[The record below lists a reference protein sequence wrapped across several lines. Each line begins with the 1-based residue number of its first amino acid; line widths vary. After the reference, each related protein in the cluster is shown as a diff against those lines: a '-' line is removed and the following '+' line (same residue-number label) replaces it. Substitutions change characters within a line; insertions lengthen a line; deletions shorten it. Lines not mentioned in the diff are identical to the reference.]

1 MKTNPTRGAAVLPT
15 AAFPSSAFP
24 STVFPLAA
32 GILLPV
38 LALLVL
44 ACSGPL
50 QFRGGPSGPERR
62 LAEDIGRIL
71 DHPDLAPMTVGVKV
85 VSPVTGRVLFA
96 RHSGG
101 LFHPAS
107 NTKLF
112 TALGVL
118 RTMGPG
124 YRYLTSVFADGD
136 AYAGSDTLHTSLYL
150 LGRGDPMLESAH
162 LDSLAGLVAGFVA
175 ESYGAPVIAGDIV
188 VDDAY
193 LDGVPYGE
201 GWMWDDVQYSY
212 SASMNALSVNGNSVK
227 IGIAPGAAVGAPVTV
242 RVDPP
247 TTSVTFA
254 VEALT
259 TAAGDTSSAE
269 PLRIER
275 DWPSR
280 SNRITISGRV
290 AMDAGEREYYRSIEE
305 PGLYAGKLFR
315 DRLQARGVRVTGPV
329 RKGVTPTRARTVA
342 THRSPPV
349 AEALALVLKYSHNL
363 TSELL
368 IKTMG
373 RHATGEP
380 GSSADGL
387 AVLRQVL
394 ADYIGL
400 DPEAYRFAD
409 GSGLSW
415 YNYVSPDQVAA
426 LLTAAYHD
434 PEIGDD
440 FREALPVAGVDGTLA
455 NRMKDTAAMG
465 NLRAKTGTL
474 TGVSCLSGYVHT
486 LDGEPLV
493 FSIMIN
499 NFVGPASTARSAQDA
514 IGALLAGFS
523 RK

>member
-1 MKTNPTRGAAVLPT
+1 MKTTPAP
-15 AAFPSSAFP
+15 
-24 STVFPLAA
+24 A
-32 GILLPV
+32 GILLLA
-38 LALLVL
+38 LALLAL
-44 ACSGPL
+44 GCGGPL

-62 LAEDIGRIL
+62 LAEDIRVIL
-71 DHPDLAPMTVGVKV
+71 DRPGLAPMTVGVKI
-85 VSPVTGRVLFA
+85 VSPVTGRTLFA

-136 AYAGSDTLHTSLYL
+136 AYAAGDTLHTSLYL

-162 LDSLAGLVAGFVA
+162 LDSLAAAVA
-175 ESYGAPVIAGDIV
+175 EAGGARVIAGDIV
-188 VDDAY
+188 VDGAY

-212 SASMNALSVNGNSVK
+212 SAALNALSVNGNSVK
-227 IGIAPGAAVGAPVTV
+227 IGISPGAAIGAPVTV
-242 RVDPP
+242 RVEPP
-247 TTSVTFA
+247 TAA
-254 VEALT
+254 VFFEVRART
-259 TAAGDTSSAE
+259 AAAGDTSAAK

-280 SNRITISGRV
+280 SNRITITGKI
-290 AMDAGEREYYRSIEE
+290 AMDAGEREYFRSVEE

-315 DRLQARGVRVTGPV
+315 DMLQARGVRVTGPV

-342 THRSPPV
+342 TYRSPPV
-349 AEALALVLKYSHNL
+349 TEALARLLKYSHNL
-363 TSELL
+363 TAELL
-368 IKTMG
+368 VKTMG

-387 AVLRQVL
+387 ASLRRVL

-400 DPEAYRFAD
+400 DSGAYRFAD

-415 YNYVSPDQVAA
+415 YNYVSPDQVVD

-434 PEIGDD
+434 PSIGNA
-440 FREALPVAGVDGTLA
+440 FREALPIAGVDGTLS

-486 LDGEPLV
+486 RDGEPLV
-493 FSIMIN
+493 FSIMMN
-499 NFVGPASTARSAQDA
+499 NFVGPASIARRTQNE
-514 IGALLAGFS
+514 IGVLLAEFS

>member
-1 MKTNPTRGAAVLPT
+1 MIAKPPRRAGAGA
-15 AAFPSSAFP
+15 
-24 STVFPLAA
+24 
-32 GILLPV
+32 LLLT

-44 ACSGPL
+44 ACGGPL
-50 QFRGGPSGPERR
+50 QFRGASSGAERR
-62 LAEDIGRIL
+62 LAEDMRQIL
-71 DHPDLAPMTVGVKV
+71 DHPDLAPMTIGVKV

-96 RHSGG
+96 RHSDG

-112 TALGVL
+112 TAMGVL
-118 RTMGPG
+118 RTMGPD

-136 AYAGSDTLHTSLYL
+136 AFARSDTLHASLYL

-162 LDSLAGLVAGFVA
+162 LDSLAAIAA
-175 ESYGAPVIAGDIV
+175 ERSGARVIAGDVV

-212 SASMNALSVNGNSVK
+212 SAALNALSVNGNSVM
-227 IGIAPGAAVGAPVTV
+227 IGISPGAAVGAPVTV

-247 TTSVTFA
+247 TTA
-254 VEALT
+254 VAFEVQALT
-259 TAAGDTSSAE
+259 TAAGDTAALE
-269 PLRIER
+269 PLRVER

-280 SNRITISGRV
+280 SNRITVTGRLG
-290 AMDAGEREYYRSIEE
+290 MDAEERVFYRSVEE
-305 PGLYAGKLFR
+305 PGLYAGNLFR
-315 DRLQARGVRVTGPV
+315 DALQARGIRVTGPV
-329 RKGVTPTRARTVA
+329 RKGIAPTRAR
-342 THRSPPV
+342 
-349 AEALALVLKYSHNL
+349 ALATFRSSPVTDALAHLLKDSSNL
-363 TSELL
+363 TAELL

-373 RHATGEP
+373 RHATGET
-380 GSSADGL
+380 GTTGDGL
-387 AVLRQVL
+387 ATLRRVL

-400 DPEAYRFAD
+400 DPDAYRFAD

-415 YNYVSPDQVAA
+415 YNYVSPDQIAD

-434 PEIGDD
+434 AGIGGH
-440 FREALPVAGVDGTLA
+440 FREALAVAGVDGSLK

-486 LDGEPLV
+486 RDGEPLV
-493 FSIMIN
+493 FSIMMN
-499 NFVGPASTARSAQDA
+499 NFVGPASTARRTQDE
-514 IGALLAGFS
+514 IGVLLAGFS

>member
-1 MKTNPTRGAAVLPT
+1 MKAKPAP
-15 AAFPSSAFP
+15 
-24 STVFPLAA
+24 A
-32 GILLPV
+32 GILPPALSLSPA
-38 LALLVL
+38 LALLLALFAL
-44 ACSGPL
+44 ACGGPL

-62 LAEDIGRIL
+62 LAEDIRGIL
-71 DHPDLAPMTVGVKV
+71 DRPDLAPMTIGVKV
-85 VSPVTGRVLFA
+85 ASPVTGRTLFS

-136 AYAGSDTLHTSLYL
+136 AYAGGDTLHTSLYL

-162 LDSLAGLVAGFVA
+162 LDSLAAAVAGT
-175 ESYGAPVIAGDIV
+175 GGTRVIAGDIV
-188 VDDAY
+188 VDGAY
-193 LDGVPYGE
+193 LDGIPYGE

-212 SASMNALSVNGNSVK
+212 SASLNALSVNHNSVR
-227 IGIAPGAAVGAPVTV
+227 IVISPGAAPGAPATV
-242 RVDPP
+242 RVEPP
-247 TTSVTFA
+247 TAA
-254 VEALT
+254 VAFEVRART
-259 TAAGDTSSAE
+259 AAAGDTSAAE
-269 PLRIER
+269 PLRVER
-275 DWPSR
+275 DWPAR
-280 SNRITISGRV
+280 SNRITITGTIP
-290 AMDAGEREYYRSIEE
+290 MDAEERAFFRSVEE

-315 DRLQARGVRVTGPV
+315 ELLHARGVRVTGEV
-329 RKGVTPTRARTVA
+329 RKGVAPTRARTVA
-342 THRSPPV
+342 TYRSPPV
-349 AEALALVLKYSHNL
+349 TEALARLLKDSSNL
-363 TSELL
+363 TAELL
-368 IKTMG
+368 VKTMG

-380 GSSADGL
+380 GSSAGGL
-387 AVLRQVL
+387 AALREVL

-400 DPEAYRFAD
+400 DPGAYRLAD

-415 YNYVSPDQVAA
+415 YNYVSPDQVVD

-434 PEIGDD
+434 ASIGEA
-440 FREALPVAGVDGTLA
+440 FRESLPIAGVDGTLR

-474 TGVSCLSGYVHT
+474 TGVSCLSGYVRT
-486 LDGEPLV
+486 RDGEPLV

-499 NFVGPASTARSAQDA
+499 NFVGPASTARRTQNE
-514 IGALLAGFS
+514 IGVLLAEFS

>member
-1 MKTNPTRGAAVLPT
+1 MSAKPSPGTAVFPGAAMKALT
-15 AAFPSSAFP
+15 AP
-24 STVFPLAA
+24 AA

-44 ACSGPL
+44 ACGGPL

-62 LAEDIGRIL
+62 LAEDISRIL
-71 DHPDLAPMTVGVKV
+71 DHPNLAPMTVGVKI

-96 RHSGG
+96 RHSDG

-112 TALGVL
+112 TAMGVL
-118 RTMGPG
+118 RTMGPD
-124 YRYLTSVFADGD
+124 YRYLTSVFAEGD

-162 LDSLAGLVAGFVA
+162 LDSLAGLVA
-175 ESYGAPVIAGDIV
+175 ESYGVRVIAGDIV

-212 SASMNALSVNGNSVK
+212 SASLNALSVNGNSVK
-227 IGIAPGAAVGAPVTV
+227 IGISPGAAVGAPVTV

-247 TTSVTFA
+247 TTSVTFV
-254 VEALT
+254 VEAL

-290 AMDAGEREYYRSIEE
+290 AMDAGDREYFRSVEE

-315 DRLQARGVRVTGPV
+315 DKLQARGVRVTGPV

-342 THRSPPV
+342 TYRSPPV
-349 AEALALVLKYSHNL
+349 TGALARLLKYSHNL
-363 TSELL
+363 TAELL

-387 AVLRQVL
+387 AALRRVLS
-394 ADYIGL
+394 DYIGL
-400 DPEAYRFAD
+400 DPDAYRFAD

-426 LLTAAYHD
+426 LLTAAHHD
-434 PEIGDD
+434 PVIGAD
-440 FREALPVAGVDGTLA
+440 FREALPVAGEDGTLA

-499 NFVGPASTARSAQDA
+499 NFVGPASTARRAQDA
-514 IGALLAGFS
+514 IGVLLAGFS

>member
-1 MKTNPTRGAAVLPT
+1 MRAKPTLGAAVFPT
-15 AAFPSSAFP
+15 ADAMKALTAPA
-24 STVFPLAA
+24 TV
-32 GILLPV
+32 ILLPV

-44 ACSGPL
+44 ACGGPL
-50 QFRGGPSGPERR
+50 QFRGGPSGAERR
-62 LAEDIGRIL
+62 LAEDISRVL

-96 RHSGG
+96 RHSNG

-112 TALGVL
+112 TAMGVL
-118 RTMGPG
+118 RTMGPD

-136 AYAGSDTLHTSLYL
+136 AFAGSDTLHTSLYL

-162 LDSLAGLVAGFVA
+162 LDSLAGVVAGLVSG
-175 ESYGAPVIAGDIV
+175 SYGARVIAGDIV

-193 LDGVPYGE
+193 LDEVPYGE

-212 SASMNALSVNGNSVK
+212 SASLNALSVNGNSVK
-227 IGIAPGAAVGAPVTV
+227 IGISPGAAVGAPVTV

-247 TTSVTFA
+247 TTSVTFI

-259 TAAGDTSSAE
+259 AAAGDTSTAE

-280 SNRITISGRV
+280 SNQITITGRV
-290 AMDAGEREYYRSIEE
+290 AMDAGERTYFRSVEA

-315 DRLQARGVRVTGPV
+315 DKLQARGVRVTGPV
-329 RKGVTPTRARTVA
+329 RRGVTPTRARTVA
-342 THRSPPV
+342 TYRSPPV
-349 AEALALVLKYSHNL
+349 TGALARLLKYSHNL
-363 TSELL
+363 TAELL

-373 RHATGEP
+373 RHTTGEP

-387 AVLRQVL
+387 AALRQVL

-400 DPEAYRFAD
+400 DPDAYRFAD

-434 PEIGDD
+434 PLIGAD
-440 FREALPVAGVDGTLA
+440 FREALPVAGEDGTLA

-486 LDGEPLV
+486 RDGEPLV

-499 NFVGPASTARSAQDA
+499 NFVGPASTARRAQDA
-514 IGALLAGFS
+514 IGVLLAGFS

>member
-1 MKTNPTRGAAVLPT
+1 MSTKPVANVLLPRS
-15 AAFPSSAFP
+15 FL
-24 STVFPLAA
+24 V
-32 GILLPV
+32 PV

-44 ACSGPL
+44 ACGGPL

-62 LAEDIGRIL
+62 LAEDISRIL
-71 DHPDLAPMTVGVKV
+71 DHPDLAPMTIGVKV
-85 VSPVTGRVLFA
+85 VSPVTGRVYFA
-96 RHSGG
+96 RHADG

-118 RTMGPG
+118 RTMGPD
-124 YRYLTSVFADGD
+124 YRYLTSVFADED
-136 AYAGSDTLHTSLYL
+136 AYAGGDTLHTSLYL
-150 LGRGDPMLESAH
+150 HGSGDPMLESVH
-162 LDSLAGLVAGFVA
+162 LDSLAGLVDG
-175 ESYGAPVIAGDIV
+175 SYGVRVIAGDIV
-188 VDDAY
+188 VDDTC

-212 SASMNALSVNGNSVK
+212 SASLNALTVNGNSVK
-227 IGIAPGAAVGAPVTV
+227 IGISPGTAVGAPVTV
-242 RVDPP
+242 RVNPP
-247 TTSVTFA
+247 TTSVTFL

-259 TAAGDTSSAE
+259 AAAGDTSSAE
-269 PLRIER
+269 PLRVER
-275 DWPSR
+275 DWRSR
-280 SNRITISGRV
+280 SNRVTITGRV
-290 AMDAGEREYYRSIEE
+290 AMDAGERVYFRSVEA

-315 DRLQARGVRVTGPV
+315 DRLQARGIRVTGPV
-329 RKGVTPTRARTVA
+329 RRGVTPAGAQTVA
-342 THRSPPV
+342 TYRSPPV
-349 AEALALVLKYSHNL
+349 TEALARLLKDSHNL
-363 TSELL
+363 TAELL

-380 GSSADGL
+380 GSSDDGL
-387 AVLRQVL
+387 DALRQVL
-394 ADYIGL
+394 AEDIGL
-400 DPEAYRFAD
+400 DPGAYRFAD

-434 PEIGDD
+434 PVIGAD
-440 FREALPVAGVDGTLA
+440 FLEALPVAGVDGTVA

-474 TGVSCLSGYVHT
+474 SGVSCLSGYVHT

-499 NFVGPASTARSAQDA
+499 NFVGPASTARRAQDA
-514 IGALLAGFS
+514 IGVLLAGFS

>member
-1 MKTNPTRGAAVLPT
+1 MITRTRLKSRPRLGA
-15 AAFPSSAFP
+15 AAFP
-24 STVFPLAA
+24 TTA
-32 GILLPV
+32 GFLLPV
-38 LALLVL
+38 LALALLVL
-44 ACSGPL
+44 ACGGPL

-71 DHPDLAPMTVGVKV
+71 DHPDLAPMTIGVKV
-85 VSPVTGRVLFA
+85 MSPVTGRVLYS
-96 RHSGG
+96 RHSDG

-112 TALGVL
+112 TAMGVL
-118 RTMGPG
+118 QTMGPD

-136 AYAGSDTLHTSLYL
+136 ANAGSDTLHTSLYL
-150 LGRGDPMLESAH
+150 LGRGDPMLESTH
-162 LDSLAGLVAGFVA
+162 MDSLAGLVAG
-175 ESYGAPVIAGDIV
+175 SYGARVIAGDIV

-212 SASMNALSVNGNSVK
+212 SASLNALSVNGNSVK
-227 IGIAPGAAVGAPVTV
+227 IGISPGAAVGAPVTV

-247 TTSVTFA
+247 TTSVTFE
-254 VEALT
+254 VEAVT
-259 TAAGDTSSAE
+259 AAAGDTSSAE

-280 SNRITISGRV
+280 SNRITITGRV
-290 AMDAGEREYYRSIEE
+290 PMDAGEREFFRSVEA

-329 RKGVTPTRARTVA
+329 RRGVTPARAREVA
-342 THRSPPV
+342 TYRSPPV
-349 AEALALVLKYSHNL
+349 TEALARLLKDSHNL
-363 TSELL
+363 TAELL

-373 RHATGEP
+373 RHETGEA
-380 GSSADGL
+380 GSSSDGL
-387 AVLRQVL
+387 AALRKVLS
-394 ADYIGL
+394 DYIGL
-400 DPEAYRFAD
+400 DPDTYRFAD

-434 PEIGDD
+434 PAIAAD
-440 FREALPVAGVDGTLA
+440 FLEALPVAGVDGSLR

-474 TGVSCLSGYVHT
+474 SGVSCLSGYVHT

-499 NFVGPASTARSAQDA
+499 NFVGPASTARGAQDA
-514 IGALLAGFS
+514 IGVLLAGFS

>member
-1 MKTNPTRGAAVLPT
+1 MKTLPT
-15 AAFPSSAFP
+15 SS
-24 STVFPLAA
+24 
-32 GILLPV
+32 GILPLI
-38 LALLVL
+38 LALLVT
-44 ACSGPL
+44 ACGGPL
-50 QFRGGPSGPERR
+50 QFRGAPSGPERR
-62 LAEDIGRIL
+62 LADDLREIL
-71 DHPDLAPMTVGVKV
+71 DRPGLAPMTIGVKV
-85 VSPVTGRVLFA
+85 ASPVTGRILFS
-96 RHSGG
+96 RHSDG

-136 AYAGSDTLHTSLYL
+136 AYVSGDTLHASLYL

-162 LDSLAGLVAGFVA
+162 LDSLAGRVAG
-175 ESYGAPVIAGDIV
+175 SSGARVIAGDIV

-193 LDGVPYGE
+193 LDGIPYGE

-212 SASMNALSVNGNSVK
+212 SASLNALSVNGNSVK
-227 IGIAPGAAVGAPVTV
+227 IGISPGAAVGAPVTV
-242 RVDPP
+242 RVEPP
-247 TTSVTFA
+247 TTAVTFDIR
-254 VEALT
+254 ALT
-259 TAAGDTSSAE
+259 VAAGDTSSAE
-269 PLRIER
+269 PLMVER

-280 SNRITISGRV
+280 SNRIRISGRIG
-290 AMDAGEREYYRSIEE
+290 MDEGEREYYRSVEE

-315 DRLQARGVRVTGPV
+315 DMLQARGIRVSGPV
-329 RKGVTPTRARTVA
+329 RRGTAPTRARTVA
-342 THRSPPV
+342 SYRSPPV
-349 AEALALVLKYSHNL
+349 TGALARLLKDSSNL
-363 TSELL
+363 TAELL
-368 IKTMG
+368 VKTMG
-373 RHATGEP
+373 RHATGDP

-387 AVLRQVL
+387 AVLRRVL

-400 DPEAYRFAD
+400 DPADYRFAD

-415 YNYVSPDQVAA
+415 YNYVSPDQIVE

-434 PEIGDD
+434 PEIGRS
-440 FREALPVAGVDGTLA
+440 FLEALPVAGVDGSLR

-474 TGVSCLSGYVHT
+474 TGASCLSGYVHT
-486 LDGEPLV
+486 RDGEPLV
-493 FSIMIN
+493 FSIMMN
-499 NFVGPASTARSAQDA
+499 NFVGPASTARRTQDE

>member
-1 MKTNPTRGAAVLPT
+1 MKTKPTTSATGALP
-15 AAFPSSAFP
+15 
-24 STVFPLAA
+24 
-32 GILLPV
+32 PV
-38 LALLVL
+38 LVLTLVLFLAVL
-44 ACSGPL
+44 ACGGPL
-50 QFRGGPSGPERR
+50 QFRGGPSGPERQ
-62 LAEDIGRIL
+62 LAEDLSEIL
-71 DHPDLAPMTVGVKV
+71 DRPGLAPMTIGVKV

-96 RHSGG
+96 RHTDG

-136 AYAGSDTLHTSLYL
+136 AYAADDTLHTSLYL

-162 LDSLAGLVAGFVA
+162 LDSLAGLAASLVAG
-175 ESYGAPVIAGDIV
+175 SYGARVVAGDIV
-188 VDDAY
+188 VDDTY
-193 LDGVPYGE
+193 LDDVPYGE

-212 SASMNALSVNGNSVK
+212 SAALNALSVNGNSVK
-227 IGIAPGAAVGAPVTV
+227 IGITPGAVVGAPATV

-247 TTSVTFA
+247 TSA
-254 VEALT
+254 VAFEVHALT

-269 PLRIER
+269 PLMVER

-280 SNRITISGRV
+280 SNRIRITGTI
-290 AMDAGEREYYRSIEE
+290 ALDAEERAYFRSVEE

-315 DRLQARGVRVTGPV
+315 DRLQARGVRVTGAV
-329 RKGVTPTRARTVA
+329 RRGVTPTRARTVA
-342 THRSPPV
+342 TYRSPPV
-349 AEALALVLKYSHNL
+349 TGALARLLKDSHNL
-363 TSELL
+363 TAELL
-368 IKTMG
+368 VKTMG

-387 AVLRQVL
+387 DALRRVLE
-394 ADYIGL
+394 DYLGL
-400 DPEAYRFAD
+400 DPDAYRFAD

-415 YNYVSPDQVAA
+415 YNYVSPDQVVA

-434 PEIGDD
+434 PVIGGD
-440 FREALPVAGVDGTLA
+440 FREALPVAGVDGTIR

-493 FSIMIN
+493 FSIMMN
-499 NFVGPASTARSAQDA
+499 NFVGPASTARRTQDEIA
-514 IGALLAGFS
+514 VLLAEFS
-523 RK
+523 RN

>member
-1 MKTNPTRGAAVLPT
+1 MKAL
-15 AAFPSSAFP
+15 SA
-24 STVFPLAA
+24 TAA

-44 ACSGPL
+44 ACGGPM
-50 QFRGGPSGPERR
+50 QFRGGPSGPDRR
-62 LAEDIGRIL
+62 LAEDLQMIL
-71 DHPDLAPMTVGVKV
+71 DRPGLAPMTIGVKV

-96 RHSGG
+96 RHSDG

-162 LDSLAGLVAGFVA
+162 LDSLAGRVAG
-175 ESYGAPVIAGDIV
+175 SYGARVIAGDIV

-212 SASMNALSVNGNSVK
+212 SASLNALSVNGNSVK
-227 IGIAPGAAVGAPVTV
+227 IGISPGAAVGAPVTV

-247 TTSVTFA
+247 TTAVTFEVDA
-254 VEALT
+254 RTA
-259 TAAGDTSSAE
+259 AAGDTSSAE
-269 PLRIER
+269 PLRVER

-280 SNRITISGRV
+280 SNRIRITGRI
-290 AMDAGEREYYRSIEE
+290 AMDAGERAYFRSVEA

-315 DRLQARGVRVTGPV
+315 DMLQARGVRVTGTV
-329 RKGVTPTRARTVA
+329 RRGVTPTRARTVA
-342 THRSPPV
+342 TYRSPPV
-349 AEALALVLKYSHNL
+349 TGALARLLKYSHNL
-363 TSELL
+363 TAELL
-368 IKTMG
+368 VKTMG
-373 RHATGEP
+373 RHATGDP

-387 AVLRQVL
+387 AALRRVL

-400 DPEAYRFAD
+400 DPDAYRFAD

-415 YNYVSPDQVAA
+415 YNYVSPDQVVA

-434 PEIGDD
+434 PAIGAD
-440 FREALPVAGVDGTLA
+440 FREALPVAGVDGTLR

-474 TGVSCLSGYVHT
+474 TGVSCLSGYVLT
-486 LDGEPLV
+486 RDGEPLV
-493 FSIMIN
+493 FSIMMN
-499 NFVGPASTARSAQDA
+499 NFVGPASTARRTQDE
-514 IGALLAGFS
+514 IGVLLAGFS

>member
-1 MKTNPTRGAAVLPT
+1 MKTKPTPGATGYPGGAGTVAFPT
-15 AAFPSSAFP
+15 AA
-24 STVFPLAA
+24 
-32 GILLPV
+32 GIRLPALFLV
-38 LALLVL
+38 LSLLVL
-44 ACSGPL
+44 ACGGPL
-50 QFRGGPSGPERR
+50 QFRGGPSGQERR
-62 LAEDIGRIL
+62 LAEDISRIL
-71 DHPDLAPMTVGVKV
+71 DHPDLAPMTIGVKV

-96 RHSGG
+96 RHSDG

-112 TALGVL
+112 TALAVL
-118 RTMGPG
+118 RTMGPD

-136 AYAGSDTLHTSLYL
+136 AYAADDTLHTSLYL

-162 LDSLAGLVAGFVA
+162 LDSLAGLVAG
-175 ESYGAPVIAGDIV
+175 SYGARVIAGDIV

-193 LDGVPYGE
+193 LDRVPYGE

-212 SASMNALSVNGNSVK
+212 SASMNALSIDGNSVK
-227 IGIAPGAAVGAPVTV
+227 IGISPGAAVGAPVTV

-247 TTSVTFA
+247 TTSVTFV

-259 TAAGDTSSAE
+259 AAAGDTSSTD

-290 AMDAGEREYYRSIEE
+290 AMDEGEREYYRSIEE

-329 RKGVTPTRARTVA
+329 RRGVTPTRARTVA
-342 THRSPPV
+342 TYRSPPV
-349 AEALALVLKYSHNL
+349 TEALALVLKYSHNL
-363 TSELL
+363 SSELL

-387 AVLRQVL
+387 AALRQVL
-394 ADYIGL
+394 EDYIGL
-400 DPEAYRFAD
+400 DPDAYRFAD

-474 TGVSCLSGYVHT
+474 SGVSCLSGYVHT

-514 IGALLAGFS
+514 IGVLLAGFS